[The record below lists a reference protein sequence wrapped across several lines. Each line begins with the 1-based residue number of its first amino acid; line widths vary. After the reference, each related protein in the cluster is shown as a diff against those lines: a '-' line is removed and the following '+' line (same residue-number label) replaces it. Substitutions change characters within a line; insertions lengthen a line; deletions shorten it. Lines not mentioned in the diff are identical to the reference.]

1 VRLIARRGV
10 LAGGFAC
17 IAARAHAQTA
27 PAAALVLHGKQGTPN
42 FPALRAVASA
52 LERAGLRVAVPE
64 MPWSRSRYLDG
75 PPDKAFG
82 EIADLIAGFKREGAA
97 KIFLAGHSI
106 GATAALG
113 YATSRGGIDGLALL
127 ATGHVPTFYALGL
140 GPINATVRDAILR
153 ARGLV
158 ATGKGET
165 VEEFADNN
173 QGEALRVRMRAAD
186 YLGYFDPGGAM
197 DPQAQIARAP
207 CAVLWAIGTRDV
219 LYSSSRSLYFDR
231 LPRDPRHAFFEA
243 DADHRGLPQ
252 VAAPATAAFFRSLS
266 A

>member
-1 VRLIARRGV
+1 MIARRNA
-10 LAGGFAC
+10 LAGGLAC
-17 IAARAHAQTA
+17 LAARAHAQTA

-42 FPALRAVASA
+42 FPPLRAVATA
-52 LERAGLRVAVPE
+52 LAQAGLRVAVPE
-64 MPWSRSRYLDG
+64 MPWSRSRYIDG
-75 PPDKAFG
+75 PPDKAFD
-82 EIADLIAGFKREGAA
+82 EIATLLADFKRTGAA

-113 YATSRGGIDGLALL
+113 YAATRGGIDGLALL
-127 ATGHVPTFYALGL
+127 ALGHVPTFYFLGL
-140 GPINATVRDAILR
+140 GPINATVRDSISR

-158 ATGKGET
+158 AAGKGET

-173 QGEALRVRMRAAD
+173 QGEALRVRMRAFD

-197 DPQAQIARAP
+197 DPQAQIASTP
-207 CAVLWAIGTRDV
+207 CPVLWAIGTRDA

-243 DADHRGLPQ
+243 DADHRSLPQ
-252 VAAPATAAFFRSLS
+252 AAAQRTAAFFKTLS

>member
-1 VRLIARRGV
+1 MIARRGL
-10 LAGGFAC
+10 LAGGLAC
-17 IAARAHAQTA
+17 LCGRANAQTA
-27 PAAALVLHGKQGTPN
+27 PAAALVLHGKQGSPN
-42 FPALRAVASA
+42 FPPLRTVATA
-52 LERAGLRVAVPE
+52 LEQAGMRVAVPE
-64 MPWSRSRYLDG
+64 MPWSRSRYIDG

-82 EIADLIAGFKREGAA
+82 EIAALLAGFKRAGAA

-113 YATSRGGIDGLALL
+113 YAATRGGIDGLALL

-140 GPINATVRDAILR
+140 GPINATVRDGILR

-158 ATGKGET
+158 AAGQGAT
-165 VEEFADNN
+165 VGEFADNN
-173 QGEALRVRMRAAD
+173 QGEALRVRMRASD

-207 CAVLWAIGTRDV
+207 CPVLWAIGTRDP

-231 LPRDPRHAFFEA
+231 LPRDPRHVFFET
-243 DADHRGLPQ
+243 DADHRSLPQ
-252 VAAPATAAFFRSLS
+252 AAAQTTAAFFKSLS